1 MTTETN
7 LLRAA
12 KLCRQLADTPT
23 SGTQSVDRLL
33 RAVAKR
39 LEREAD
45 ETGPKVQQSG
55 DPLA

>member
-39 LEREAD
+39 LEREAKEPARAD
-45 ETGPKVQQSG
+45 KLGLSRS
-55 DPLA
+55 